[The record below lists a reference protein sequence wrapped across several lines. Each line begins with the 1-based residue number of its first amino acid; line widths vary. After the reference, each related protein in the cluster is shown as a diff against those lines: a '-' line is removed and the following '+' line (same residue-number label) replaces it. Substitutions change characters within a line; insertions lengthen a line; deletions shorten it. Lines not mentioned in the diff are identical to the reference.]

1 MKLTLEPSIKRQVT
15 EILAPLKDP
24 ELWKQMGISF
34 APHPYA
40 VVRLEGAPGTG
51 KSALAAYMAR
61 RMEKPPIHVDFAG
74 VASPILGD
82 TEKRITESFA
92 KAAETETPTIIFE
105 ECESLMFD
113 RAKLTEDEMFKLSFM
128 DTLLKEIDK
137 FITRPIPS
145 LLIFTTNY
153 PQLLDAALESRVTD
167 VVYLSP
173 PVGLHATKL
182 WYSKLPLSMQAING
196 TELEKQLEILS
207 SVGAT
212 PRQMEQAILKVCRR
226 AAFEKRMPTFADFQ
240 LPS

>member
-1 MKLTLEPSIKRQVT
+1 MKLTLEPLIKRQVT

-34 APHPYA
+34 APNPYA

-137 FITRPIPS
+137 FIARPIPS

-173 PVGLHATKL
+173 PVGLHAERL
-182 WYSKLPLSMQAING
+182 WASKLPESMNTRTLEGIEQLRKLS
-196 TELEKQLEILS
+196 EL
-207 SVGAT
+207 GAT